1 MSRIGLTR
9 FTATSLLLQC
19 LVALHGLC
27 GRLAMAQ
34 SVMTH
39 GYYDS
44 TSCSNVEARARQ
56 YYNLESVMHPTL
68 SGALLRLVFHDCAV
82 GVRNHVQTLY
92 FYSLNSTSI
101 IFAACVGSDTSK
113 LETCIPV
120 LSAVFC
126 TSSHK

>member
-1 MSRIGLTR
+1 M
-9 FTATSLLLQC
+9 
-19 LVALHGLC
+19 V
-27 GRLAMAQ
+27 Q

-82 GVRNHVQTLY
+82 GVRNHVQPFY
-92 FYSLNSTSI
+92 FFSPNSTS
-101 IFAACVGSDTSK
+101 A
-113 LETCIPV
+113 
-120 LSAVFC
+120 LSLCSLLGFW
-126 TSSHK
+126 HKQA